1 MRYLCSLFTIC
12 IFGAIPFGCNRTQP
26 SPSLPAAK
34 GQVPPG
40 IPAPLPLPGPAV
52 KGTQQPVAPA
62 TTPPDSGGPLAYKVN
77 AFKTLDSV
85 KYSSGG
91 IVLNVAP
98 KEGLSILAVDLTVQ
112 NKSTQW
118 EKYNSSWF
126 QIVNGAGK
134 TIDAKYMGFGANIYW
149 SGSGSSSDSDG
160 VAFLKFKGDIISNE
174 WELAPAKSYTETYYF
189 EIPVQTQGPRFEVVK
204 R

>member
-1 MRYLCSLFTIC
+1 MRCLCSLFTIC
-12 IFGAIPFGCNRTQP
+12 SFVAILSGCNRTQP
-26 SPSLPAAK
+26 SASTPLAK

-40 IPAPLPLPGPAV
+40 IPAPAPPPGPAV

-62 TTPPDSGGPLAYKVN
+62 TTAPDSGAPLAYTVN
-77 AFKTLDSV
+77 ALKTLDSV

-91 IVLNVAP
+91 IALNVVP
-98 KEGLSILAVDLTVQ
+98 KAGLSILAVNLTVQ
-112 NKSTQW
+112 NKSAQW

-126 QIVNGAGK
+126 QLVNGAGK

-149 SGSGSSSDSDG
+149 SGSGSSADRDG
-160 VAFLKFKGDIISNE
+160 VAFLRFKGDMISNE

-189 EIPVQTQGPRFEVVK
+189 ELPVQTQEPRFEVVK
-204 R
+204 K